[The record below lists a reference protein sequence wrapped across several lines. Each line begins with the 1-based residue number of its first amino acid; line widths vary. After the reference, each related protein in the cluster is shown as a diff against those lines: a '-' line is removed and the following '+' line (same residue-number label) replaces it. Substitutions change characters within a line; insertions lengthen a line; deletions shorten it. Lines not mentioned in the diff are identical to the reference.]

1 MVHQY
6 QITGM
11 TCGNCVA
18 KVKSSLLMV
27 PFVTEVEVSKELS
40 SAKITMEKHISLNT
54 FQSALDPKYQI
65 TALKSFRND

>member
-18 KVKSSLLMV
+18 KVRSAMLMV
-27 PFVTEVEVSKELS
+27 PFVTEVED
-40 SAKITMEKHISLNT
+40 
-54 FQSALDPKYQI
+54 F
-65 TALKSFRND
+65 